1 MRRIGILTG
10 GGDCPGLNAVIRG
23 VTEKAYS
30 EGIEVYGLYGGWRGA
45 IEADG
50 RLLTLDDVEGIQT
63 LGGTILESSRTNV
76 MKVENGPEKV
86 KATMEKLGLEGIV
99 AIGGDDTLG
108 VANKLRKMGMNM
120 IGVPKTI
127 DNDLSCTDY
136 TFGFDTASNIVT
148 DALDR
153 LHTTAKSHARCIV
166 VEIMGRHTGWIAI
179 QAGLAGDAHITLLP
193 EFPMSVDE
201 ICNIIE
207 KRKAAGKRYHVIAV
221 AEGFAVEGGADDAEL
236 GVDAFGNKLLLNKE
250 VGKTLAEIIEKRTGV
265 ETRSVILGHLQRGG
279 DPSAF
284 DRVLGLRLGIKA
296 GELAANKEYGNMVAL
311 SSTEIIVADLDK
323 AVTER
328 KEVPEDLYECAKLLY
343 KKYE

>member
-23 VTEKAYS
+23 VTEKAYAN
-30 EGIEVYGLYGGWRGA
+30 GVEVYGLYGGWKGA
-45 IEADG
+45 IEG
-50 RLLTLDDVEGIQT
+50 NGKLLTLDDVDGIQT
-63 LGGTILESSRTNV
+63 IGGTILESSRTNV
-76 MKVENGPEKV
+76 MKVERGPERV
-86 KATMEKLGLEGIV
+86 KETMEKLGLEGIV

-108 VANKLRKMGMNM
+108 VANKLTKMGMNM

-127 DNDLSCTDY
+127 DNDLSSTDY
-136 TFGFDTASNIVT
+136 TFGFDTASNICME
-148 DALDR
+148 AIDR
-153 LHTTAKSHARCIV
+153 LHTTAKSHARCVI

-179 QAGLAGDAHITLLP
+179 QAGLAGDAHISLIP
-193 EFPMSVDE
+193 EFPMSVDQ
-201 ICNIIE
+201 ICGILE
-207 KRKAAGKRYHVIAV
+207 KRKATGKRYHIIAV
-221 AEGFAVEGGADDAEL
+221 AEGFEIDGAEDDDL

-250 VGKTLAEIIEKRTGV
+250 IGKTLAEIIEKKTGI

-279 DPSAF
+279 APSSF

-296 GELAANKEYGNMVAL
+296 GELAVNKQYGNMVAL
-311 SSTEIIVADLDK
+311 SSTEIIVTDLEK

-328 KEVPEDLYECAKLLY
+328 KEVPKSLYECSQLLY